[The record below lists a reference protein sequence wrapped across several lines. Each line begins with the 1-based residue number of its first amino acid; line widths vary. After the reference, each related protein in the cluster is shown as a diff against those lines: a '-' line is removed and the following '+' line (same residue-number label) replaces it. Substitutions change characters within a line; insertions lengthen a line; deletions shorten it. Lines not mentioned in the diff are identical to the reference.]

1 MSIPEQVAKLIRHQ
15 AYVNGQW
22 VDAES
27 GKTFSVVNP
36 ATNERITQVP
46 DQGQKDTR
54 EAINAAHIALAGWK
68 SLTPKERSTILKR
81 WAELVSDNLESLA
94 TILTME
100 QGKAL
105 AEARGEV
112 ASSVAYIEWFASEA
126 MRVTGETLPRSANG
140 NFEYMQ
146 KLPIGVVAAITP
158 WNFPNSMIAR
168 KVAPALAAG
177 CTVVVKPAEDTPLSA
192 LALTKLAV
200 EAGIPAGVINVI
212 TASSGAEVGLELSK
226 NPTVKK
232 LSFTGSTAVG
242 KILLEQCAST
252 VKKLSLELGGNAPFI
267 VFEDADLDAA
277 VNGAISIKFYN
288 SGQTCVCA
296 NRLLVQESIHDE
308 FLKKYNEAID
318 KLVQGYGLDDNVS
331 HGPLIN
337 EKAITKIKDLVDLTV
352 REGAKVYRGGDTL
365 PHLGANFFEFTVLTD
380 VERDMEIFRSEIF
393 GPIAAVYKFSTEE
406 DAVALANDTPYGLA
420 SYLYTK
426 DAGRIFRVSEALEYG
441 MVGVNTP
448 RFVSETVPF
457 GGVKESGIGREGS
470 SHGIDEFLEMHYV
483 CIKAE

>member
-1 MSIPEQVAKLIRHQ
+1 MSIPEPVAKLIRHQ

-22 VDAES
+22 VDARS
-27 GKTFSVVNP
+27 GKTFAVFNP

-46 DQGQKDTR
+46 DQGQEDTS
-54 EAINAAHIALAGWK
+54 EAISAAHTAFPAWK
-68 SLTPKERSTILKR
+68 SLTPKERSAILKR
-81 WAELVSDNLESLA
+81 WAMLVNDNLESLA

-112 ASSVAYIEWFASEA
+112 ASSVAYIEWFANEA

-177 CTVVVKPAEDTPLSA
+177 CTVVIKPAEDTPLSA
-192 LALTKLAV
+192 LALTQLAAD
-200 EAGIPAGVINVI
+200 AGVPAGVINVI

-277 VNGAISIKFYN
+277 VQGAISIKFYN

-296 NRLLVQESIHDE
+296 NRLFIQESIHDE
-308 FLKKYNEAID
+308 FLKKYNEAIAN
-318 KLVQGYGLDDNVS
+318 LVQGHGLQENVS

-337 EKAITKIKDLVDLTV
+337 EKAIAKIQNLVESTV
-352 REGAKVYRGGDTL
+352 SEGATVYRGGNKL
-365 PHLGANFFEFTVLTD
+365 PHLGPNFFEFTVLTN
-380 VERDMEIFRSEIF
+380 VAKDMEIFRSEIF
-393 GPIAAVYKFSTEE
+393 GPIAAVYKFATEE
-406 DAVALANDTPYGLA
+406 EAVALANDTPYGLA
-420 SYLYTK
+420 SYLYTR
-426 DAGRIFRVSEALEYG
+426 DTGRIFRVSEALEYG

-483 CIKAE
+483 CIKT

>member
-1 MSIPEQVAKLIRHQ
+1 MTISDQVQALIHNQ
-15 AYVNGQW
+15 SFVNGEW
-22 VDAES
+22 VNAQS
-27 GKTFSVVNP
+27 GKTFAVTNP
-36 ATNERITQVP
+36 ATNELITQVP
-46 DQGQKDTR
+46 DQAREDTSN
-54 EAINAAHIALAGWK
+54 AIAAAQNALPGWK
-68 SLTPKERSTILKR
+68 ELTAKARSLILKR
-81 WAELVSDNLESLA
+81 WAQLVNENLEALA
-94 TILTME
+94 TILTLE

-105 AEARGEV
+105 VESRAEV
-112 ASSVAYIEWFASEA
+112 ASSANYIEWFANEA
-126 MRVTGETLPRSANG
+126 MRINGDTLPRSANG

-177 CTVVVKPAEDTPLSA
+177 CTVVIKPAEDTPLSA
-192 LALTKLAV
+192 LALTHLAAD
-200 EAGIPAGVINVI
+200 AGVPAGVINVI
-212 TASSGAEVGLELSK
+212 TASTGAEVGLELCK

-277 VNGAISIKFYN
+277 VQGAIAIKFYN
-288 SGQTCVCA
+288 SGQTCICA

-308 FLKKYNEAID
+308 FLEKYNQAINQ
-318 KLVQGYGLDDNVS
+318 LVQGHGLEEGVS

-337 EKAITKIKDLVDLTV
+337 EKAMSKVQSLVEATINQ
-352 REGAKVYRGGDTL
+352 GATVYRGGKAL
-365 PHLGANFFEFTVLTD
+365 PELGSNFFQFTVLSD
-380 VERDMEIFRSEIF
+380 LGKDMDIFSSEIF
-393 GPIAAVYKFSTEE
+393 GPVAAVYKFRDEGE
-406 DAVALANDTPYGLA
+406 AVAMANDTPYGLA

-426 DAGRIFRVSEALEYG
+426 DTGRIFRVSEALEYG

-448 RFVSETVPF
+448 KFVSETVPF

-483 CIKAE
+483 CISA

>member
-1 MSIPEQVAKLIRHQ
+1 MSIPEPVAKLIRHQ

-22 VDAES
+22 VDSRS
-27 GKTFSVVNP
+27 GKTFPVFNP

-46 DQGQKDTR
+46 DQGQEDTR
-54 EAINAAHIALAGWK
+54 EAISAAHTAFPAWK
-68 SLTPKERSTILKR
+68 SLTPKERSAILKR
-81 WAELVSDNLESLA
+81 WAMLVNDNLESLA

-100 QGKAL
+100 QGKAF

-112 ASSVAYIEWFASEA
+112 ASSVAYIEWFANEA

-177 CTVVVKPAEDTPLSA
+177 CTVVIKPAEDTPLSA
-192 LALTKLAV
+192 LALTQLATD
-200 EAGIPAGVINVI
+200 AGVPAGVINVI

-242 KILLEQCAST
+242 KILLKQCAST

-277 VNGAISIKFYN
+277 VQGAISIKFYN

-296 NRLLVQESIHDE
+296 NRLLIQNGIHDE
-308 FLKKYNEAID
+308 FLKKYNEAIAT
-318 KLVQGYGLDDNVS
+318 KLVQGHGLQENVS

-337 EKAITKIKDLVDLTV
+337 EKAITKIQNLVDSTV
-352 REGAKVYRGGDTL
+352 SEGATVYRGGNKL
-365 PHLGANFFEFTVLTD
+365 PHLGPNFFEFTVLTN
-380 VERDMEIFRSEIF
+380 VEKDMEIFRSEIF
-393 GPIAAVYKFSTEE
+393 GPIAAVYKFATEE
-406 DAVALANDTPYGLA
+406 EAVALANDTPYGLA

-426 DAGRIFRVSEALEYG
+426 DTGRIFRVSEALEYG

-483 CIKAE
+483 CIKT